1 MTSPTAAQAA
11 RRRTFAIISHPD
23 AGKTTLT
30 ENILLAGGAI
40 RAAGAVRARGEN
52 RRTRSD
58 WMKIERERGISVS
71 ASVMTFDHDG
81 KMFNLLD
88 TPGHE
93 DFSEDT
99 YRTLTAA
106 DAAVMVLDAAKGI
119 EPQTLKLFEVCR
131 LRDIPIITFINKM
144 DREAQD
150 PIELLDEIASKLAL
164 DPAPLFWP
172 AGSGGRFKGMLDL
185 REGTFIPYAKRTGGA
200 GDDEGHPEPVAFDG
214 NSINQFLDDA
224 EKAELEEQAE
234 LVGGGYPAFELRSF
248 LEGHMTPVFFG
259 SALRHFGVNEL
270 LAGIGAYAPA
280 PKTMKA
286 EKGGDA
292 ASVEPGDKEVSG
304 FVFKVQ
310 ANMDPNHRDRIAM
323 LRLTSGKFSR
333 GMKLKAQN
341 TGRQMSVNAPI
352 MFFASDR
359 ELAEEAYAGDVI
371 GIPNH
376 GVLRV
381 GDSLSESGLLRFAGL
396 PNFAPEILRRVR
408 VKDPLKAKH
417 LKKALEG
424 LAEEGVTQLFR
435 PMIGSDFIV
444 GAVGQLQFEVMADRL
459 ANEYQLD
466 VIFEN
471 SPYAE
476 ARWLIGA
483 KADVE
488 DFMDKHKS
496 AMGQDIDEAPV
507 FLGKSSWE
515 IGYVAERYPKVR
527 FERTK
532 ERA

>member
-1 MTSPTAAQAA
+1 MSSLSPAAEAA

-30 ENILLAGGAI
+30 EHLLLAGGAI

-71 ASVMTFDHDG
+71 ASVMSFEHVG
-81 KMFNLLD
+81 LMFNLLD

-144 DREAQD
+144 DREALD

-164 DPAPLFWP
+164 DPAPLYWP
-172 AGSGGRFKGMLDL
+172 AGSGNRFRGMVDVRADRFL
-185 REGTFIPYAKRTGGA
+185 PYARKTQDGP
-200 GDDEGHPEPVAFDG
+200 EGHPDPVSVKSNAVV
-214 NSINQFLDDA
+214 QYLDPEELA
-224 EKAELEEQAE
+224 EAREGAE
-234 LVGGGYPAFELRSF
+234 LVLEASKPFDPQAF
-248 LEGHMTPVFFG
+248 LEGHMTPVLFG
-259 SALRHFGVNEL
+259 SALRHFGVEQL
-270 LAGIGAYAPA
+270 LETLGAYAPPPKAVAAVRNGQETHVA
-280 PKTMKA
+280 PG
-286 EKGGDA
+286 E
-292 ASVEPGDKEVSG
+292 SEVSG

-323 LRLTSGKFSR
+323 LRLTSGRFQR
-333 GMKLKAQN
+333 GMKLKVQN
-341 TGRQMSVNAPI
+341 TARQLSVNSPI
-352 MFFASDR
+352 MFMAAER
-359 ELAEEAYAGDVI
+359 ELAEEAFAGDVI

-381 GDSLSESGLLRFAGL
+381 GDSLSESGALRFAGL

-435 PMIGSDFIV
+435 PQMGADFIV
-444 GAVGQLQFEVMADRL
+444 GAVGQLQFEVMQDRL
-459 ANEYQLD
+459 GGEYALD
-466 VIFEN
+466 VIFEQ
-471 SPYAE
+471 SPYGE
-476 ARWLIGA
+476 ARWITGA

-488 DFMDKHKS
+488 DFISKHRS
-496 AMGQDIDEAPV
+496 AMADDIDAQPV
-507 FLGKSSWE
+507 YLAKSSWD
-515 IGYVAERYPKVR
+515 INYAVERYPKIAFHR
-527 FERTK
+527 AK
-532 ERA
+532 ERG